1 MRLISNF
8 SAGNYRVTALEMTD
22 NPQEAQVI
30 KVMRSHIKM
39 TGEYEDMRIAALQI
53 DTPFKYP

>member
-1 MRLISNF
+1 
-8 SAGNYRVTALEMTD
+8 MTD

-53 DTPFKYP
+53 DTPFKYPYVKLQLVILN